1 MKNDKKCVFM
11 AILSLL
17 KEFLSVHVVAYLDEQ
32 AEETE
37 IIPDKQICIFQQIKN
52 RVQEARRYGID

>member
-1 MKNDKKCVFM
+1 MKNDKKCIFV

-17 KEFLSVHVVAYLDEQ
+17 KEFLSIHVVAYLDEQ

-37 IIPDKQICIFQQIKN
+37 IVTNEHICILPQLKN
-52 RVQEARRYGID
+52 RVQEARRNGID

>member
-1 MKNDKKCVFM
+1 MKNDKKCIFM

-17 KEFLSVHVVAYLDEQ
+17 KQFLSIHVVAYLDIS

-37 IIPDKQICIFQQIKN
+37 AVPNEHICILPQLKN
-52 RVQEARRYGID
+52 RVQEARRCGID

>member
-1 MKNDKKCVFM
+1 MKNDKKCIFM

-17 KEFLSVHVVAYLDEQ
+17 KDLLSVHVVAYLDEQ

-37 IIPDKQICIFQQIKN
+37 IVPNEHICILPQLKN
-52 RVQEARRYGID
+52 RVQEARRCGID

>member
-1 MKNDKKCVFM
+1 MKNDKKCVFV

-17 KEFLSVHVVAYLDEQ
+17 KEFLSVHVVAYKDEQ

-37 IIPDKQICIFQQIKN
+37 IISDGCICILPQLKN

>member
-1 MKNDKKCVFM
+1 MKNDKKCIFM

-37 IIPDKQICIFQQIKN
+37 IISDGCICILPQLKN

>member
-1 MKNDKKCVFM
+1 MKNDKNCVFV

-37 IIPDKQICIFQQIKN
+37 IIPNEHICILPQLKN